1 MSSSVFENSSSY
13 APGVSTGM
21 PTDALQ
27 FLQNFTN
34 KKGKIKKK
42 AFKEFADAGGDV
54 QGVRD
59 ILEGNVPADF
69 EGPLPQYTA
78 GENVTQSIQNK
89 TADLDN
95 VKKGKNDRP
104 KVQSFIDEFATAR
117 GKISFKD
124 MRAFEEAG
132 GNLEL
137 LDRKLQK
144 GNFTREEML
153 DDQSVLN
160 ERGTAIRSGQGDYY
174 TGDLG
179 KRFLDNKLRKM
190 EENAS
195 DGAENEL
202 VSDGT
207 TPGTGGTDPG
217 TGGTDPGTGGTDP
230 GTGGTDPG
238 TGGTDPGTG
247 GTTTPEDLPETP
259 TGIPVLPTDNDPP
272 TVDPTS
278 GFPTNPGR
286 HIGGPFTAYKENIS
300 DILQHTDQRLDRIR
314 ENSPR
319 VTPEDTM
326 TQQYT
331 QQLIDGGILPGSPG
345 YVSAA
350 DKDKARLEGDL
361 AIKDAFAKEV
371 VTERREAFDKDMESI
386 RANAAARRQEKS
398 EELWGE
404 GGKYD
409 LMQEK
414 LLKTRPVAP
423 TTEDGV
429 ISILAYAGANPQA
442 PIDNRD
448 QSEPEKG
455 DDGDNNQMN
464 YMPDLPDK
472 VKGEA
477 YGQPGLYNDGPSAPD
492 YNKKTSWDGGSFEK
506 FLSQVGE
513 PKTISTGRP
522 GSGQTS
528 TTYISESKNDL
539 YQRLKAEGLSDED
552 MKEAA
557 RAAGLTNVRTG
568 KEGKS
573 DFDQIIEAYN
583 NNFYKDF
590 DGKELKS
597 AKDLYRWYESKGGEK
612 SLNQI
617 MNKMPFKNMDSKS
630 EADKFAQ
637 YIANDLRKSGI
648 RMDPDK
654 DDMKAFDAEMDRIA
668 DMFGGKYTFKTYK
681 QALKG
686 NDASEVNDWL
696 AQYMKL
702 GGGVGQRVIDAM
714 KDQG

>member
-34 KKGKIKKK
+34 KKGKVKKK

-59 ILEGNVPADF
+59 ILEGKAPADF

-78 GENVTQSIQNK
+78 GENVIQNIQNR

-95 VKKGKNDRP
+95 VRKGKNDRP
-104 KVQSFIDEFATAR
+104 KVQSFIDEFANAR
-117 GKISFKD
+117 GKISSKD

-132 GNLEL
+132 GNLKL
-137 LDRKLQK
+137 LDKKLQK

-153 DDQSVLN
+153 DDPSVLN
-160 ERGTAIRSGQGDYY
+160 KRGTAIQAGQDDYY
-174 TGDLG
+174 TGNTG

-190 EENAS
+190 EEEAG
-195 DGAENEL
+195 DGAGTEL
-202 VSDGT
+202 VGDGT
-207 TPGTGGTDPG
+207 TPGGGTTPGADGSDGTDGSDGSDGTDG
-217 TGGTDPGTGGTDP
+217 TG
-230 GTGGTDPG
+230 
-238 TGGTDPGTG
+238 G

-286 HIGGPFTAYKENIS
+286 HPGGPFTAYKENIS
-300 DILQHTDQRLDRIR
+300 DILQHTDQRLAAIR
-314 ENSPR
+314 ERSPR
-319 VTPEDTM
+319 TTPEDTL

-350 DKDKARLEGDL
+350 DKSKARLEGDL
-361 AIKDAFAKEV
+361 AVKDAFAKEV

-404 GGKYD
+404 GGRYD

-448 QSEPEKG
+448 KSEPEKG

-492 YNKKTSWDGGSFEK
+492 YSKKTSWDGGSFDK

-528 TTYISESKNDL
+528 TTYISKDKNDL
-539 YQRLKAEGLSDED
+539 YQRLKAEGLSDKD
-552 MKEAA
+552 MEEAA

-573 DFDQIIEAYN
+573 DFNQIIEAYN
-583 NNFYKDF
+583 NDFYKDF

-597 AKDLYRWYESKGGEK
+597 AKDLHRWYESKGGEK

-648 RMDPDK
+648 RMDPEK

-668 DMFGGKYTFKTYK
+668 DMFGGKYTFSTY
-681 QALKG
+681 QDALKG
-686 NDASEVNDWL
+686 NKASDVNDWL
-696 AQYMKL
+696 AEYMKL

>member
-34 KKGKIKKK
+34 KKGKIKRK
-42 AFKEFADAGGDV
+42 AFREFKEGGGDV

-59 ILEGNVPADF
+59 ILEGKAPADF

-78 GENVTQSIQNK
+78 GQHVTQSIQDA
-89 TADLDN
+89 TASLDN

-104 KVQSFIDEFATAR
+104 RVKSFIDEFATAR
-117 GKISFKD
+117 GKISHKD

-132 GNLEL
+132 GNLTA
-137 LDRKLQK
+137 LDRRLQK

-153 DDQSVLN
+153 EDPSVLN
-160 ERGTAIRSGQGDYY
+160 ERGTAIQTGQDDYY
-174 TGDLG
+174 TGEAG

-190 EENAS
+190 GAGTDEGGAETELVTNNPPTGGS
-195 DGAENEL
+195 DGADGSDGSDGADG
-202 VSDGT
+202 SDGT
-207 TPGTGGTDPG
+207 
-217 TGGTDPGTGGTDP
+217 
-230 GTGGTDPG
+230 
-238 TGGTDPGTG
+238 TG
-247 GTTTPEDLPETP
+247 GTTTPEDGTGTETTP
-259 TGIPVLPTDNDPP
+259 IPVLPTDNPYP
-272 TVDPTS
+272 AEEEGYVDPGS

-286 HIGGPFTAYKENIS
+286 HVGAAFTPYKENIS
-300 DILQHTDQRLDRIR
+300 DILKHTDERLDRIR
-314 ENSPR
+314 QDRKS
-319 VTPEDTM
+319 PEDTL
-326 TQQYT
+326 TASYT
-331 QQLIDGGILPGSPG
+331 QQLIDGGILPGSEG

-371 VTERREAFDKDMESI
+371 VQERREAFDADMASI
-386 RANAAARRQEKS
+386 RANATARRQGKS

-409 LMQEK
+409 QMQEK
-414 LLKTRPVAP
+414 LLRTRPKAP

-429 ISILAYAGANPQA
+429 ISILAYAGTDPRA

-448 QSEPEKG
+448 KSEPDKG
-455 DDGDNNQMN
+455 DKDDNGEMN
-464 YMPDLPDK
+464 YMPDLPDS
-472 VKGEA
+472 VKGAA

-492 YNKKTSWDGGSFEK
+492 YNKKTSWDGGSFEN
-506 FLSQVGE
+506 FLKQ
-513 PKTISTGRP
+513 TGTTEYRP
-522 GSGQTS
+522 GKSGIGQIQTN
-528 TTYISESKNDL
+528 YISKSKNDL

-668 DMFGGKYTFKTYK
+668 DMFGGKYTFSTY
-681 QALKG
+681 QEALKG
-686 NDASEVNDWL
+686 NKASDVNDWL
-696 AQYMKL
+696 SQYMKL